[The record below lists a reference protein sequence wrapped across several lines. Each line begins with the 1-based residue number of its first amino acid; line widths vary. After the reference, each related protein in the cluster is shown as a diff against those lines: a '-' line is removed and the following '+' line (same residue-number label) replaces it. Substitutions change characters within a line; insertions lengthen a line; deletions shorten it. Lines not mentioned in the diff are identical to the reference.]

1 MVSVIKTSNSPQVV
15 DASQQPLL
23 LVLWRSFSTVLFD
36 VPMTEVMQFL
46 VPSYTVTLVQPL
58 PWDTETGLTETTS
71 HCALHFAPQCLS
83 LHKALAA
90 VHVPHPPT
98 LENWIIPGLKG
109 VVIRVAP
116 LRSRVRTVAI

>member
-58 PWDTETGLTETTS
+58 PSDTETGLTQKDVS
-71 HCALHFAPQCLS
+71 LCL
-83 LHKALAA
+83 AFRTAVPLAA
-90 VHVPHPPT
+90 QGARCCSCSASPY
-98 LENWIIPGLKG
+98 
-109 VVIRVAP
+109 A
-116 LRSRVRTVAI
+116 